1 MNGINRI
8 FLIALITLASAI
20 PAIAQV
26 SFKVNAPRQ
35 VIEGNK
41 FNITFVLRNGEGDSF
56 KEPKVEG
63 ANRLYAATSHSYG
76 SQWVN
81 GVSTSSTSE
90 EYTITYRAVKAGK
103 YNVGAAKVLVDGKE
117 YSTDPFTLEILPPD
131 KTASAQGNGGS
142 GGVQI
147 DNYDS
152 QSAGKQVSANDLFIR
167 INLSKSSAY
176 EQEAVVCTIKLYTKY
191 QISQFM
197 PTLQP
202 SFNGFLIEELP
213 ISPSLNNV
221 EHVNGQ
227 NYMVAELKKCILFPQ
242 QSGELTI
249 TSGNYDVTVVQF
261 ENIRTMF
268 GTMRQPVEKQL
279 SVKSNSQKIS
289 IKPLP
294 APKPA
299 SFNGAVGKYTIQSEI
314 KPQVLKTYEAATL
327 SVVVKGQGNIKYI
340 KAPQIQFPAQFDVY
354 DPQNTANASPS
365 GNNVSG
371 TMTFEYTFIPQ
382 YVGKYEIP
390 VTDFSYFDPAKGE
403 YVTLSIPEYK
413 LSVAKGTGTAS
424 QVPVSNGIERKNT
437 DILHIKTGNLNLQK
451 THESFIS
458 GFAYWLW
465 YLVPAVILTI
475 ILVYYRKSLKERQ
488 NIALMRTKHANK
500 LAKKRLKLAKGYMMT
515 NDSNKFFGEL
525 LNAIWGYL
533 SDKLGIPVSELNKEN
548 ISAVLAAS
556 EVESEIIAELMDLLD
571 KCEFAQY
578 APEIADA
585 SIKDMYDRTV
595 SLMNKLENLKKKR

>member
-1 MNGINRI
+1 
-8 FLIALITLASAI
+8 
-20 PAIAQV
+20 
-26 SFKVNAPRQ
+26 
-35 VIEGNK
+35 
-41 FNITFVLRNGEGDSF
+41 
-56 KEPKVEG
+56 
-63 ANRLYAATSHSYG
+63 
-76 SQWVN
+76 
-81 GVSTSSTSE
+81 
-90 EYTITYRAVKAGK
+90 
-103 YNVGAAKVLVDGKE
+103 
-117 YSTDPFTLEILPPD
+117 
-131 KTASAQGNGGS
+131 
-142 GGVQI
+142 
-147 DNYDS
+147 
-152 QSAGKQVSANDLFIR
+152 
-167 INLSKSSAY
+167 
-176 EQEAVVCTIKLYTKY
+176 
-191 QISQFM
+191 
-197 PTLQP
+197 
-202 SFNGFLIEELP
+202 
-213 ISPSLNNV
+213 
-221 EHVNGQ
+221 
-227 NYMVAELKKCILFPQ
+227 
-242 QSGELTI
+242 
-249 TSGNYDVTVVQF
+249 
-261 ENIRTMF
+261 
-268 GTMRQPVEKQL
+268 
-279 SVKSNSQKIS
+279 
-289 IKPLP
+289 
-294 APKPA
+294 
-299 SFNGAVGKYTIQSEI
+299 
-314 KPQVLKTYEAATL
+314 
-327 SVVVKGQGNIKYI
+327 
-340 KAPQIQFPAQFDVY
+340 
-354 DPQNTANASPS
+354 
-365 GNNVSG
+365 
-371 TMTFEYTFIPQ
+371 MTFEYTFIPQ

-465 YLVPAVILTI
+465 YLVPAVMLTI